1 MSFEEQKMPQDKYP
15 SIFSRQMDAIVFI
28 ILSNIFF
35 TMHSFGIGE
44 YYSDIPSVLAGA
56 YSFLRYA

>member
-1 MSFEEQKMPQDKYP
+1 
-15 SIFSRQMDAIVFI
+15 MDAIVFI